1 MKVISASRRTDIPA
15 FYSEWFMNRIRA
27 GSVRWVNPFSN
38 AMCEVSL
45 RTEDVA
51 AIVFWSKN
59 YLPLLP
65 HLDELDAGDY
75 RMLFQ
80 FTITGLPKEFEPR
93 VPEVEEL
100 VGCAKTLSSRYGAET
115 VLWRYDPILIS
126 SVTSPKYHLSRFKE
140 LCGKLEG
147 SVKRCYFSYLVFYGK
162 VLRNI
167 DTLGSQTGIA
177 CYDLPRDD
185 RIELANSFADIAA
198 EHGIEMFSCCGDYL
212 LGDKIKKAHCT
223 DAELL
228 SRLYPDKVGPLDEI
242 PTRKEC
248 GCCRCT
254 DIGAYD
260 TCAHGCIYC
269 YANSRVQTAQRNYD
283 RHDPKSDMIVG
294 GRQA

>member
-1 MKVISASRRTDIPA
+1 
-15 FYSEWFMNRIRA
+15 MNRLRA
-27 GSVRWVNPFSN
+27 GSVKWVNPFNNKLSQ
-38 AMCEVSL
+38 VSL
-45 RTEDVA
+45 RSEDVS

-59 YLPLLP
+59 PIPLLP
-65 HLDELDAGDY
+65 YLDEFDAGGY
-75 RMLFQ
+75 RMIIHY
-80 FTITGLPKEFEPR
+80 TITGLPRPFEPH
-93 VPEVEEL
+93 VPEVEDL
-100 VGCAKTLSSRYGAET
+100 VDCASTLSKRYGPDPI
-115 VLWRYDPILIS
+115 LWRYDPILIS
-126 SVTSPKYHLSRFKE
+126 SVTSPQYHLSRFKE

-147 SVKRCYFSYLVFYGK
+147 AVKRCYFSYLVFYGK

-167 DTLGSQTGIA
+167 DTLGSKTGIA

-185 RIELANSFADIAA
+185 RVELANQLADIAG

-269 YANSRVQTAQRNYD
+269 YANSRAQVARWNYE
-283 RHDPKSDMIVG
+283 RHSPKSEMIVG
-294 GRQA
+294 GKGD